1 MDIYTYVA
9 LANPYQAKAIIHK
22 YGYSS
27 KNVKN
32 QSDLGICLKKVVA
45 YEGEN
50 AFNDVLDSHPDR
62 NVLIEK
68 YNSENKKEANFS
80 NANGSG
86 CGCKSN
92 QDMQYMNF
100 VGNENQNKN
109 SSKEIGIIIIASAL
123 LLASAII
130 VKK

>member
-9 LANPYQAKAIIHK
+9 SSNPYQAKAIIHK
-22 YGYSS
+22 YGYSA
-27 KNVKN
+27 KNVKDN
-32 QSDLGICLKKVVA
+32 GDLGICLKKVVA

-50 AFNDVLDSHPDR
+50 AFNDVLDSHPDK

-68 YNSENKKEANFS
+68 YSLENKKEANFS
-80 NANGSG
+80 NANG
-86 CGCKSN
+86 CGCKSH
-92 QDMQYMNF
+92 DMQYMNF
-100 VGNENQNKN
+100 VGNENQNK
-109 SSKEIGIIIIASAL
+109 SSTKEIGIIIIASAL

>member
-9 LANPYQAKAIIHK
+9 SSNPYQAKAIIHK
-22 YGYSS
+22 YGYSA
-27 KNVKN
+27 KNVKDN
-32 QSDLGICLKKVVA
+32 GDLGICLKKVVA

-50 AFNDVLDSHPDR
+50 AFNDVLDSHPDK

-68 YNSENKKEANFS
+68 YSSENKKEANFS
-80 NANGSG
+80 NANG
-86 CGCKSN
+86 CGCKSH
-92 QDMQYMNF
+92 DMQYMNF
-100 VGNENQNKN
+100 VGNENQNK
-109 SSKEIGIIIIASAL
+109 SSTKEIGIIIIASAL

>member
-9 LANPYQAKAIIHK
+9 SSNPYQAKAIIHK
-22 YGYSS
+22 YGYSA
-27 KNVKN
+27 KNVKDN
-32 QSDLGICLKKVVA
+32 SDLGICLKKVVA

-50 AFNDVLDSHPDR
+50 AFNDVLDSHPDK

-68 YNSENKKEANFS
+68 FSSENKKEANFS
-80 NANGSG
+80 NANG
-86 CGCKSN
+86 CGCKSH
-92 QDMQYMNF
+92 DMQYMNF
-100 VGNENQNKN
+100 VGNESQNK
-109 SSKEIGIIIIASAL
+109 SSTKEIGIIIIASAL

>member
-9 LANPYQAKAIIHK
+9 SSNPYQAKAIIHK
-22 YGYSS
+22 YGYSA
-27 KNVKN
+27 KNVKDN
-32 QSDLGICLKKVVA
+32 GDLGICLKKVVA

-50 AFNDVLDSHPDR
+50 AFNDVLDSHPDK

-68 YNSENKKEANFS
+68 FSSENKKEANFS
-80 NANGSG
+80 NANG
-86 CGCKSN
+86 CGCKSH
-92 QDMQYMNF
+92 DMQYMNF
-100 VGNENQNKN
+100 VGNDNQNK
-109 SSKEIGIIIIASAL
+109 SSTKEIGIIIIASAL

>member
-9 LANPYQAKAIIHK
+9 SSNPYQAKAIIHK
-22 YGYSS
+22 YGYSA
-27 KNVKN
+27 KNVKDN
-32 QSDLGICLKKVVA
+32 GDLGICLKKVVA

-50 AFNDVLDSHPDR
+50 AFNDVLDSHPDK

-68 YNSENKKEANFS
+68 FSSENKKEANFS
-80 NANGSG
+80 NANG
-86 CGCKSN
+86 CGCKSH
-92 QDMQYMNF
+92 DMQYMNF
-100 VGNENQNKN
+100 VGNENQNK
-109 SSKEIGIIIIASAL
+109 SSTKEIGIIIIASAL

>member
-9 LANPYQAKAIIHK
+9 SCNPYQAKAIIHK
-22 YGYSS
+22 YGYSTT
-27 KNVKN
+27 NVKN
-32 QSDLGICLKKVVA
+32 EGDLGICLKKIVA

-68 YNSENKKEANFS
+68 YSAENKKEANFS
-80 NANGSG
+80 NANG
-86 CGCKSN
+86 CGCKSH
-92 QDMQYMNF
+92 DMQYMNF
-100 VGNENQNKN
+100 VGNENQNK
-109 SSKEIGIIIIASAL
+109 SSTKEIGIIIIASAL

>member
-9 LANPYQAKAIIHK
+9 SSNPYQAKAIIHK
-22 YGYSS
+22 YGYSA
-27 KNVKN
+27 KNVKDE
-32 QSDLGICLKKVVA
+32 SDLGICLKKVVA

-50 AFNDVLDSHPDR
+50 AFNDVLDSHPDK

-68 YNSENKKEANFS
+68 YSSENKKEANFS
-80 NANGSG
+80 NANG
-86 CGCKSN
+86 CGCKSH
-92 QDMQYMNF
+92 DMQYMNF
-100 VGNENQNKN
+100 VGNENQNK
-109 SSKEIGIIIIASAL
+109 SSTKEIGIIIIASAL